1 MPTPETLARE
11 TPPLAPP
18 HCDGEGSNDSSPPL
32 HRGGQGDGGRGLPE
46 VRAGTLVGQ
55 SLVLVVVAAWAVLA
69 MMPLVWML
77 TTSLKPSD
85 LIFTYPPQ
93 WLPNPFTFEHY
104 DRILNASPFPRF
116 FPNSSVVAIVTT
128 VGRVISSALA
138 AFAFA
143 RLRFWGRD
151 ALFLVF
157 LGTLMV
163 PEQVTYIPLFMVAKY
178 LGLVDS
184 YAGLILPA
192 IVTPFGIFLLR
203 QAFLGVPSEL
213 EDAARIDGCGSWGVL
228 WRVFLPVAR
237 PALATAALFAFLQS
251 WNSYFW
257 PLVVTQSTAMRTL
270 PVGLRYFLRDS
281 DLGTDWGALMTA
293 STLVLLPVIA
303 LFLVMQR
310 QFIQGLLA
318 GSLKG

>member
-1 MPTPETLARE
+1 
-11 TPPLAPP
+11 
-18 HCDGEGSNDSSPPL
+18 
-32 HRGGQGDGGRGLPE
+32 
-46 VRAGTLVGQ
+46 V
-55 SLVLVVVAAWAVLA
+55 VLVVAGWTVLA
-69 MMPLVWML
+69 MVPLVWML
-77 TTSLKPSD
+77 STSFKTSD
-85 LIFTYPPQ
+85 LIFTYPPR
-93 WLPNPFTFEHY
+93 WLPDPLTFEHY
-104 DRILNASPFPRF
+104 SQVLNKSAFPRF
-116 FPNSSVVAIVTT
+116 FLNSSIVAIVTT
-128 VGRVISSALA
+128 IGRVISSALA

-151 ALFLVF
+151 ALFLLF

-178 LGLVDS
+178 LSLVDS

-192 IVTPFGIFLLR
+192 LVTPFGIFLLR

-251 WNSYFW
+251 WNAYFW

-270 PVGLRYFLRDS
+270 PVGLRYFLRDP
-281 DLGTDWGALMTA
+281 DLGTDWGALMAA
-293 STLVLLPVIA
+293 STLVLLPIIA
-303 LFLVMQR
+303 MFVVMQR